1 VDALELRG
9 PQRDAATAADN
20 YGLVVNAGPGT
31 GKTRVLV
38 ARAARFVESVPP
50 DEGIIL
56 ATTYMR
62 RARAE
67 MAGRLAPFIVG
78 QEERVWVKTMHATG
92 MALLT
97 WKLDLARR
105 YLGFR
110 RLAVATSWQHE
121 QAAITAARRHNLD
134 VNPRLL
140 ARDIDLAIAGARP
153 RYTGLPLDVIAEAR
167 RDHDQV
173 LHDDGLITPSHMIS
187 LPVAAMLDH
196 RDAWLE
202 ARGLFARILGD
213 EAQDNSYEESRFLA
227 LLGGERGEKLSLFG
241 DVRQAINE
249 FRGSDPRNMQ
259 EFARKLPGVQV
270 VVLDETHRMSDPF
283 AAFSNH
289 YSERIL
295 GSAHVPSFS
304 RTAGEKPLLA
314 TDFSTAR
321 EEAGYVAGE
330 VGRLLT
336 TGRVARASDIAVI
349 YRDRSNHGAL
359 RDALHALS
367 VRTTDQRELALG
379 SEPAVARALPW
390 LLLLTDD
397 ANEHAL
403 GRVTGL
409 AQQMAAAGGRW
420 SMRRLA
426 RELPPA
432 VGRHQLSDLYT
443 VIAHYKALVG
453 TDDPTDP
460 GGFFDRV
467 VARVGADGRPRA
479 AMDAAR
485 GRDSLARLRAIY
497 VAAGGD
503 AGLVEHL
510 VGEEEVK
517 GSGGVLLSTIHGVK
531 GNEFDA
537 VFVTGL
543 TDGFLPNRHA
553 LREDPAGGDLAE
565 LRVLY
570 VAVTRARRIMYLT
583 GSRERLPYGWG
594 GRPSRYLAAVPA
606 HLVRRVA

>member
-390 LLLLTDD
+390 LLLLTDA

-479 AMDAAR
+479 ALAQSRSPGAAPR
-485 GRDSLARLRAIY
+485 GSSSTSSGRRRSRG
-497 VAAGGD
+497 AA
-503 AGLVEHL
+503 ACCSPRSTAS
-510 VGEEEVK
+510 K
-517 GSGGVLLSTIHGVK
+517 ATNSTLS
-531 GNEFDA
+531 
-537 VFVTGL
+537 
-543 TDGFLPNRHA
+543 
-553 LREDPAGGDLAE
+553 
-565 LRVLY
+565 
-570 VAVTRARRIMYLT
+570 
-583 GSRERLPYGWG
+583 S
-594 GRPSRYLAAVPA
+594 
-606 HLVRRVA
+606 